1 MAVDFLC
8 VQIAL
13 WMAITIRPTL
23 NTLSFVRDIPES
35 VNPPIALY
43 IIAPLVW
50 VAIFSV
56 FAIYDGRKNW
66 RVVDEFAIL
75 TMATFIA
82 SISIAGILYLSYRD
96 LSRALFMVFIIL
108 AYVLF
113 LIWRGTAR
121 IIFRHYNYWPDVDR
135 RVLVVG
141 TGSLSQR
148 VHNQIMES
156 GICNLTFTGFLTIDP
171 PHDESAKL
179 NILGSINEICE
190 IVKSNQITDV
200 IMAVPH
206 SKYQAM
212 DQAVNLI
219 AEEPVKVW
227 VALGFFDLALYRAGL
242 EDFAGVP
249 MVDLRAPALSDY
261 QRMIKRAFDI
271 LIGSLI
277 LVMTL
282 PVMGLIAIVIIVD
295 SGGPVLFR
303 QKRAGENGHLF
314 EMYKF
319 RTMIQNAE
327 HVRNTVEHIDQDGN
341 LIHKA
346 RHDHRVTVSGRFL
359 RRFSLDEL
367 PQLFNVLQGT
377 MSLVGP
383 RPELPHLV
391 EKYQSW
397 QRKRFAVPPG
407 ITGWWQINGRSER
420 IMHLHTEDD
429 LYYINHYSIGLDLL
443 ILTRTL
449 WAVVLG
455 KGAY

>member
-1 MAVDFLC
+1 MAVDFFC

-13 WMAITIRPTL
+13 WFAITIRPTL
-23 NTLSFVRDIPES
+23 NAFSFVRDIPES
-35 VNPPIALY
+35 VNPPIALFV
-43 IIAPLVW
+43 IAPTIW

-56 FAIYDGRKNW
+56 FAIYDGRRNW
-66 RVVDEFAIL
+66 RIVDEYAIL
-75 TMATFIA
+75 TVATFIA
-82 SISIAGILYLSYRD
+82 AISIAGILYLSYRD
-96 LSRALFMVFIIL
+96 LSRALFLVFVTL
-108 AYVLF
+108 AYILF

-121 IIFRHYNYWPDVDR
+121 IIFRHYSYWPDTDR

-141 TGSLSQR
+141 TGGLGQR
-148 VHNQIMES
+148 VHNQISES
-156 GICNLTFTGFLTIDP
+156 KICNLKFAGFLTIDP
-171 PHDESAKL
+171 PENDNEKL
-179 NILGSINEICE
+179 ETLGTISDIRA
-190 IVKSNQITDV
+190 IVNKNKITDV
-200 IMAVPH
+200 VMAMPH
-206 SKYQAM
+206 SKYQTM
-212 DQAVNLI
+212 DKAINLI
-219 AEEPVKVW
+219 AEEPVKIW
-227 VALGFFDLALYRAGL
+227 VALGFFDQALYRAGL

-261 QRMIKRAFDI
+261 QRMLKRAFDI
-271 LIGSLI
+271 IIGSLI
-277 LVMTL
+277 LIMAL
-282 PVMGLIAIVIIVD
+282 PAMGIIAILIMVD
-295 SGGPVLFR
+295 GGGPILFR
-303 QKRAGENGHLF
+303 QKRVGENGRLF
-314 EMYKF
+314 EMLKF
-319 RTMIQNAE
+319 RTMIQDAE
-327 HVRNTVEHIDQDGN
+327 QFRNTIEHIDQDGN

-346 RHDHRVTVSGRFL
+346 RNDPRVTTSGRYL

-449 WAVVLG
+449 WAVILG